1 MATPIQARVGSE
13 GGGDATVFD
22 TSQFYTQMYNIQ
34 KDVLSERDKKKKE
47 LERQQKTWN
56 ALLEDPGDVWQADYE
71 YVNKAVNEYNDYI
84 IDLRSQGIDPETMDA
99 NIMRKMKRL
108 EGEIRKATSAAKE
121 NKTYSDQSFNI
132 LNQDK
137 QNKYNKDYATD
148 WLKKYADPKL
158 TPQDRAKMRIES
170 NPFKVNYDLIEFTK
184 NTIPEKEVI
193 VGKDKKTTQRNRE
206 AHRAVVLDYVMNDP
220 QGQDVYESL
229 KKPNETELEFSER
242 VAAKGQELF
251 PVNEEPIK
259 KGTSKGSSSGTSS
272 SSKTKKPTVKVQ
284 SRDTDTL
291 DNNGQPKYDQSLSY
305 NKLLLDNTPPVYV
318 VADDGTTRV
327 KDFIPSGGFKIRP
340 DGHVEAV
347 GEGKSEADNSLV
359 EVTINYGK
367 NQDQFNIAGY
377 PDMFVAFQKGKK
389 DTGSKKTIKRSE
401 IQGKATAAG
410 YKNVAEYEAILKKNG
425 VTITED

>member
-1 MATPIQARVGSE
+1 
-13 GGGDATVFD
+13 
-22 TSQFYTQMYNIQ
+22 
-34 KDVLSERDKKKKE
+34 
-47 LERQQKTWN
+47 
-56 ALLEDPGDVWQADYE
+56 
-71 YVNKAVNEYNDYI
+71 
-84 IDLRSQGIDPETMDA
+84 
-99 NIMRKMKRL
+99 
-108 EGEIRKATSAAKE
+108 
-121 NKTYSDQSFNI
+121 
-132 LNQDK
+132 
-137 QNKYNKDYATD
+137 
-148 WLKKYADPKL
+148 
-158 TPQDRAKMRIES
+158 MRIES

-327 KDFIPSGGFKIRP
+327 KDWSEYVLFSLAADVALRISPSSRFILRIMFASIVSGSMPWER
-340 DGHVEAV
+340 
-347 GEGKSEADNSLV
+347 
-359 EVTINYGK
+359 
-367 NQDQFNIAGY
+367 
-377 PDMFVAFQKGKK
+377 
-389 DTGSKKTIKRSE
+389 RS
-401 IQGKATAAG
+401 I
-410 YKNVAEYEAILKKNG
+410 I
-425 VTITED
+425 